1 MSMNFKGKLPIP
13 KEVKERFPLT
23 KEMTERKKYKKKKKF
38 LPVLI
43 VATLLIYFVAQWYL
57 INRNKIETVKA
68 NEGYINDSI
77 LSLGIRCREETA
89 ISNVADGCFYYN
101 VENGQRVSS
110 GMLIGEVYSSQS
122 DINNILESQM
132 IETQIDNLE
141 EAENFMSSVNVDIS
155 ITRRQLSNSMSEFSQ
170 QISAG
175 NYNNVHV
182 AAIRIST
189 RGDLYIA
196 A

>member
-1 MSMNFKGKLPIP
+1 
-13 KEVKERFPLT
+13 
-23 KEMTERKKYKKKKKF
+23 MTEQRKRKKKKKI

-43 VATLLIYFVAQWYL
+43 VVTLLIYFVAQWYL

-77 LSLGIRCREETA
+77 LSLGIVCREETI
-89 ISNVADGCFYYN
+89 ISNIADGYFYYN
-101 VENGQRVSS
+101 AENGQRVSS

-122 DINNILESQM
+122 DINNIRKSQ
-132 IETQIDNLE
+132 ILETQIENLE

-175 NYNNVHV
+175 NYSKVNNNVQDILLNLNK
-182 AAIRIST
+182 IRKSGMYLSVKRKVLIKILC
-189 RGDLYIA
+189 RHKFK
-196 A
+196 